1 MGLDRD
7 IEDIEATSITCIH
20 KSWFFEKIPQVIPSI
35 YILIVFRSSLKIYR
49 DYYPCQE
56 IKSVRQ

>member
-1 MGLDRD
+1 MGIAID
-7 IEDIEATSITCIH
+7 IEDREATFITCIH
-20 KSWFFEKIPQVIPSI
+20 KSWFFEKIPKLIATI
-35 YILIVFRSSLKIYR
+35 YILIVFCSSLKIYT